1 MSSQS
6 DSGQKP
12 TPDRVKGIVAQFGLG
27 LSQEQARQLA
37 IYLQMLMHW
46 NTRMNLVGPKDWATV
61 CAALVTDSLHLAAL
75 LPELGLPEKCLTVD
89 VGAGAGV
96 PGIPLR
102 ICWCRGEYLM
112 LEPRQKRAVFLQTLL
127 ASLKLPGTTVRR
139 LSAEALAGSM
149 ERKADLV
156 LSRGVRPWR
165 EFLTLA
171 GPLLRDNGSV
181 LVFSNRP
188 WPVNAAAPPGW
199 TPPDERP
206 YVAAKGATRY
216 FWLFSPNMSPS

>member
-1 MSSQS
+1 MSSQP
-6 DSGQKP
+6 DSRQEP
-12 TPDRVKGIVAQFGLG
+12 TADRVRALVAPCGLA
-27 LSQEQARQLA
+27 LSQEQARQMA
-37 IYLQMLMHW
+37 FYLQMLMRW
-46 NTRMNLVGPKDWATV
+46 NASMNLVGPKDWTTV
-61 CAALVTDSLHLAAL
+61 CTDLVTDSLHLAAL
-75 LPELGLPEKCLTVD
+75 LPELGLTGECLSVD
-89 VGAGAGV
+89 VGAGAGL

-102 ICWCRGEYLM
+102 ICWTGGEYLM

-139 LSAEALAGSM
+139 LSAEALAGSLD
-149 ERKADLV
+149 RKADLV

-171 GPLLRDNGSV
+171 GPLLKNNGSV
-181 LVFSNRP
+181 LVFSNQC
-188 WPVNAAAPPGW
+188 WPVNAAVPPGW

-206 YVAAKGATRY
+206 YVTAKGATRY